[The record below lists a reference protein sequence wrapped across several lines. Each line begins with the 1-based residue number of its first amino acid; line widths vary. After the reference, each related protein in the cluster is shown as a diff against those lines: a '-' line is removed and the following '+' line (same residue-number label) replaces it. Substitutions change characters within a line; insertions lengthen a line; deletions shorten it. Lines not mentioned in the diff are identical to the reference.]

1 MRLHKEHLMKS
12 DKMALLEEER
22 FFAALNEADVG
33 TLEDVM
39 AEECVLIDVMT
50 GSEVPRAEFIGLVG
64 SGRLVFERIERIGAR
79 VRLYGGTAIVTGQ
92 TRMSGRF
99 DKQTFLVRSR
109 YTHVY
114 AEDRGR
120 FRLVNAQGTPVPAA
134 AAIVTEGVR

>member
-1 MRLHKEHLMKS
+1 MNT
-12 DKMALLEEER
+12 DKMALFAEER

-50 GSEVPRAEFIGLVG
+50 GSEVARAEFIGLVG

>member
-1 MRLHKEHLMKS
+1 MQT

-22 FFAALNEADVG
+22 FFAALRDRNREA
-33 TLEDVM
+33 LESVL
-39 AEECVLIDVMT
+39 AEDCVLIDVMT
-50 GSEVPRAEFIGLVG
+50 GSEVPRAEFVDFVG
-64 SGRLVFERIERIGAR
+64 SGRLVFELIERLGAR

-99 DKQTFLVRSR
+99 DKQTFQVRSR

-114 AEDRGR
+114 AEDGGG

-134 AAIVTEGVR
+134 AAIVMGAVR